1 MKEKVVGK
9 FKRVNYNE
17 ETGEMDFTITVTD
30 SKFKKKLLR
39 ELHLSGNLKVVGDKL
54 VYLPQ
59 EGDDNAEV

>member
-9 FKRVNYNE
+9 FKRVTYDE

-39 ELHLSGNLKVVGDKL
+39 ELHLSGNLKVVGDSL
-54 VYLPQ
+54 VYVPQ

>member
-9 FKRVNYNE
+9 FKRVTYDE
-17 ETGEMDFTITVTD
+17 ETGDMDFTITVTD

-39 ELHLSGNLKVVGDKL
+39 ELHLSGNLKVVGDSL
-54 VYLPQ
+54 VYVPQ